1 MFTTVPLGF
10 SFASVPCVTDNAP
23 FPSVSKK
30 NFVINV
36 LVTWDYIE
44 ISLEIVLETLNIVN
58 IVGVVSNPKDETRL
72 IEAYNDSER
81 SSSRIPRRNPV
92 PAILLGEFEA
102 ARSNDGRINNA
113 GNGRQ
118 RQS

>member
-1 MFTTVPLGF
+1 ML
-10 SFASVPCVTDNAP
+10 P
-23 FPSVSKK
+23 FHLSRKRISLLT
-30 NFVINV
+30 

-44 ISLEIVLETLNIVN
+44 ISLEIVLETLNIAN
-58 IVGVVSNPKDETRL
+58 IVVVVSNPKDETRL

-81 SSSRIPRRNPV
+81 SSSRIPRRSPV